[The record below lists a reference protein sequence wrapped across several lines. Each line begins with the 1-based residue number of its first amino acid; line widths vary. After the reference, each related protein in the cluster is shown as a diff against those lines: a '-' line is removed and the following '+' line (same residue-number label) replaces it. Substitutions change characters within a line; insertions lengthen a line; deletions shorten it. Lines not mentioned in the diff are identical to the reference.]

1 MEPINKDIP
10 PQCRLAGILLLW
22 HLSPMHQ
29 LVRLFLL
36 SLLAPALFAAD
47 DYEIADGLEMVPAT
61 TPGLVRHPVMANYD
75 DQGRL
80 FVAENAGLNLN
91 KEELLAQKPNFVSLL
106 VDTDKDGV
114 FDKKTVFADGLTFP
128 QGALWVYDSLYVMS
142 PPSLWRFADEDG
154 DGVAEVREE
163 IATGFD
169 FTGNAADVHGP
180 FLHPNGRLYWCH
192 GRKGFAIP
200 DNDTG
205 QIMETGKGA
214 RIWSSQLSGGEV
226 EAFAGGGMDNPVEID
241 FTEEGEIL
249 GTVNLFY
256 GRPRGDTLTHWV
268 HGGAYPR
275 YDQQLVID
283 EFKKTG
289 DLLPPVHNFGHIA
302 ISGMCRY
309 RGTSLNPEWKDNWL
323 ISHFN
328 TSKITRTVTERKGAS
343 FIATKTETILQLNR
357 PDSHFTDVFE
367 DREGGLIVVD
377 TGGWF
382 RIGCPNSQI
391 AKPEISG
398 GLYRIRSKNPNAE
411 KPGAMPDWPRYTSED
426 VSGFLDAPEFWIRD
440 RAITEL
446 AVRGDPA
453 FPELKRILQ
462 DKGTSEMARRNALWT
477 LTRMKFSEATD
488 LIYAALTDP
497 SPSVRQTACN
507 GIQVTR
513 SWQSIAANEPAE
525 RQIELD
531 RNKTISGALASIV
544 RNDTPSVA
552 RAASAALGVMGEYRA
567 IGAIFGRM
575 GRVADDRF
583 LEHALIYALIEI
595 DDYESTKNALT
606 SENPRVIK
614 GALIAMNE
622 MSESK
627 LEALDV
633 LPFLAHPN
641 DALRK
646 TVHQICAEHHEWDA
660 ALANRFLRW
669 KGDYSENRLE
679 TLFDIVPPFLDSP
692 PMRGFVTSLLTSEEP
707 LRQDLGLQLIA
718 ASNNVPFQKE
728 WTEVFKA
735 NLSDTAAEATLASTL
750 SALLASPSDQFDELL
765 SAIVSNDQIPRLSR
779 IKAARCLSKNS
790 TQIADETFT
799 LLIDLLKNEAD
810 TDARSESI
818 SMLSKSALTAK
829 HREEIAK
836 LLPQFSIV
844 ELGSFPD
851 LFKKID
857 SPELAAQ
864 LVEIILK
871 SPAFPNLPINQLRQR
886 FKAFPEATALLEARQ
901 EKAEAEKASRDE
913 KIESLVESL
922 AAADPVKG
930 AEVFKSGK
938 GTCFVCHKISDH
950 GGKIGP
956 ELSTV
961 GRIRTARDLFESILY
976 PSESIAR
983 DFETFQVNMKGD
995 KPPQLGLIEKRTQG
1009 HIELIDIAGQRH
1021 EIPRSQIES
1030 IARIPA
1036 SLMPMGL
1043 DQTLAP
1049 DELSDLV
1056 AYLLSLK

>member
-1 MEPINKDIP
+1 
-10 PQCRLAGILLLW
+10 
-22 HLSPMHQ
+22 MHQ
-29 LVRLFLL
+29 SVRLLLL
-36 SLLAPALFAAD
+36 SLLTPALFAAD
-47 DYEIADGLEMVPAT
+47 NYEIAEGLEMVPAT

-75 DQGRL
+75 DNGRL

-114 FDKKTVFADGLTFP
+114 FDKKTIFADGLTFP

-163 IATGFD
+163 LVTGFD

-214 RIWSSQLSGGEV
+214 RVWSSQLSGGEV
-226 EAFAGGGMDNPVEID
+226 EAFAGGGMDNPVEVD

-302 ISGMCRY
+302 ISGMSRY
-309 RGTSLNPEWKDNWL
+309 RGTALNPEWKDNWL

-328 TSKITRTVTERKGAS
+328 TSKITRTVTEQKGAS
-343 FIATKTETILQLNR
+343 FIATKTETIFQLNE

-398 GLYRIRSKNPNAE
+398 GLYRIRPKDTTAK

-453 FPELKRILQ
+453 FPELKRILE
-462 DKGTSEMARRNALWT
+462 DTNTSEMARRNALWT

-507 GIQVTR
+507 GILVTR

-531 RNKTISGALASIV
+531 RNKTISGALASMV

-552 RAASAALGVMGEYRA
+552 RTAAAALGVMGEFRA
-567 IGAIFGRM
+567 IGAILGRM

-595 DDYESTKNALT
+595 DDYETTKNALS

-614 GALIAMNE
+614 GALIALNE

-646 TVHQICAEHHEWDA
+646 TVHQICVENHKWDA
-660 ALANRFLRW
+660 ALANRFIRW
-669 KGDYSENRLE
+669 NSDFNENRLE
-679 TLFDIVPPFLDSP
+679 TLFEIVPPFLDSP
-692 PMRGFVTSLLTSEEP
+692 PMQGFVTSLLRSEEP

-718 ASNNVPFQKE
+718 AANRIPFQPE
-728 WTEVFKA
+728 WTEVFEA
-735 NLSDTAAEATLASTL
+735 NLSDTATEATLASTL
-750 SALLASPSDQFDELL
+750 SALLAAPSDQFTDLL
-765 SAIVSNDQIPRLSR
+765 KGIVSNDRVSRLSR
-779 IKAARCLSKNS
+779 VKAARCLSKNS
-790 TQIADETFT
+790 TAIADETFA
-799 LLIDLLKNEAD
+799 LLIDLLENETD
-810 TDARSESI
+810 TEARAESI
-818 SMLSKSALTAK
+818 AMLSKSALTAA
-829 HREEIAK
+829 HREELAK
-836 LLPQFSIV
+836 LLGQFSIV
-844 ELGSFPD
+844 ELGSFLD

-857 SPELAAQ
+857 TPELAAQ
-864 LVEIILK
+864 LGEIIFK

-886 FKAFPEATALLEARQ
+886 FKPFPEITEQLEARQ
-901 EKAEAEKASRDE
+901 EEVEAEKAKRDE
-913 KIESLVESL
+913 KIESLVEGL
-922 AAADPVKG
+922 DGADPVRG
-930 AEVFKSGK
+930 AEIFKSGK
-938 GTCFVCHKISDH
+938 GTCLVCHKIDSD

-956 ELSTV
+956 ELSTI

-983 DFETFQVNMKGD
+983 DFETFQVNLKGEA
-995 KPPQLGLIEKRTQG
+995 PPQLGLIEKRTQSD
-1009 HIELIDIAGQRH
+1009 IELIDIAGQKH
-1021 EIPRSQIES
+1021 EIPRSAIES
-1030 IARIPA
+1030 IERIPA

-1043 DQTLAP
+1043 DGTLAP

>member
-1 MEPINKDIP
+1 MH
-10 PQCRLAGILLLW
+10 RFVRIL
-22 HLSPMHQ
+22 P
-29 LVRLFLL
+29 LFLF
-36 SLLAPALFAAD
+36 APVLFAAD
-47 DYEIADGLEMVPAT
+47 NYEIADGLEMVPAT

-75 DQGRL
+75 DEGRL

-91 KEELLAQKPNFVSLL
+91 KEELLAQKPNFVRLL
-106 VDTDKDGV
+106 EDTDKDGV
-114 FDKKTVFADGLTFP
+114 FDKSTIFADGLTFP

-226 EAFAGGGMDNPVEID
+226 KAFAGGGMDNPVEVD

-249 GTVNLFY
+249 GSVNLFY

-283 EFKKTG
+283 ELKKTG

-309 RGTSLNPEWKDNWL
+309 RSSALNPDWKDNWL

-343 FIATKTETILQLNR
+343 FIATKTETILKFNQ
-357 PDSHFTDVFE
+357 PDSHFTDVLE
-367 DREGGLIVVD
+367 DREGGLLVVD

-391 AKPEISG
+391 AKPEVSG
-398 GLYRIRSKNPNAE
+398 GLYRIRSKVRAE
-411 KPGAMPDWPRYTSED
+411 TKPSLMPDWPRFTSEE

-453 FPELKRILQ
+453 IPELRRIMQ
-462 DKGTSEMARRNALWT
+462 DENASEMARRNAIWT
-477 LTRMKFSEATD
+477 LTRMRFSEATD

-525 RQIELD
+525 RRIELD

-552 RAASAALGVMGEYRA
+552 GSAAAALGVMGEFRA
-567 IGAIFGRM
+567 IGAILGRL

-583 LEHALIYALIEI
+583 LEHALIYSLIEI
-595 DDYESTKNALT
+595 NDYATTIKALT

-614 GALIAMNE
+614 GTLIALNE

-627 LEALDV
+627 LEALEV

-646 TVHQICAEHHEWDA
+646 AVHQICIEHHEWDA
-660 ALANRFLRW
+660 ALANRFVRW
-669 KGDYSENRLE
+669 KDDFSENRRE
-679 TLFDIVPPFLDSP
+679 TLFDIVPIFLDSP
-692 PMRGFVTSLLTSEEP
+692 PMRVFVTSLLDSKDP
-707 LRQDLGLQLIA
+707 LREDLGLQLIA
-718 ASNNVPFQKE
+718 ASSNVPFQKE
-728 WTEVFKA
+728 WTETFQA
-735 NLSDTAAEATLASTL
+735 NLFDPQSAENLSITL
-750 SALLASPSDQFDELL
+750 SALIASPSDQFTDLL
-765 SAIVSNDQIPRLSR
+765 KAIVSDEEAARLSR

-790 TQIADETFT
+790 TQIADETFD
-799 LLIDLLKNEAD
+799 LLIDLLQNEAD
-810 TDARSESI
+810 TEARSESI
-818 SMLSKSALTAK
+818 SILSKSALTAG
-829 HREEIAK
+829 HRQEIAT
-836 LLPQFSIV
+836 LLGKFSIV
-844 ELGSFPD
+844 ELGSFLD

-857 SPELAAQ
+857 TPELAAQ
-864 LVEIILK
+864 LGEVLFK
-871 SPAFPNLPINQLRQR
+871 SPAFPNIPVNQLRQR
-886 FKAFPEATALLEARQ
+886 FKPFPEIKAQLEARQ
-901 EKAEAEKASRDE
+901 EQVEAEKALRDE

-922 AAADPVKG
+922 AEADPVKG
-930 AEVFKSGK
+930 AEVFKAGK
-938 GTCFVCHKISDH
+938 GTCFVCHKIRDY

-956 ELSTV
+956 ELTTI
-961 GRIRTARDLFESILY
+961 GRIRTARDLFEAILY

-983 DFETFQVNMKGD
+983 DFETFQVNMKD
-995 KPPQLGLIEKRTQG
+995 DHPPQLGLIEKRTQND
-1009 HIELIDIAGQRH
+1009 IELIDIAGQRH
-1021 EIPRSQIES
+1021 DIPRAQIAS

-1049 DELSDLV
+1049 EELSDLV

>member
-1 MEPINKDIP
+1 
-10 PQCRLAGILLLW
+10 
-22 HLSPMHQ
+22 MHQ
-29 LVRLFLL
+29 LVRFLLL
-36 SLLAPALFAAD
+36 SLFAPVLFAAD
-47 DYEIADGLEMVPAT
+47 DYEIADGLEMIPAT

-91 KEELLAQKPNFVSLL
+91 KEELLAQKPNFIRLIE
-106 VDTDKDGV
+106 DTDKDGV
-114 FDKKTVFADGLTFP
+114 FDKSTIFADGLTFP

-142 PPSLWRFADEDG
+142 PPSLWRFADKDG

-192 GRKGFAIP
+192 GRKGFAVP

-214 RIWSSQLSGGEV
+214 RVWSSQLSGGEV
-226 EAFAGGGMDNPVEID
+226 TAFAGGGMDNPVEVD

-289 DLLPPVHNFGHIA
+289 ALLPPVHNFGHIA

-309 RGTSLNPEWKDNWL
+309 RGTALNPEWNDNWL

-328 TSKITRTVTERKGAS
+328 TSKITRTVTKRKGAS
-343 FIATKTETILQLNR
+343 FIATKTDTILKYNK
-357 PDSHFTDVFE
+357 PDSHFTDVLE

-398 GLYRIRSKNPNAE
+398 GLYRIRSKNSTAE
-411 KPGAMPDWPRYTSED
+411 KPRAMPDWPRFTSED
-426 VSGFLDAPEFWIRD
+426 ASGFLDAPEFWIRD

-462 DKGTSEMARRNALWT
+462 SPDSSVMARRNAIWT

-488 LIYAALTDP
+488 LLYAALTDP

-552 RAASAALGVMGEYRA
+552 RAAAAALGVMGEFRA
-567 IGAIFGRM
+567 IGAILGRM

-595 DDYESTKNALT
+595 DNYKTTKGALS
-606 SENPRVIK
+606 SENPRVVK
-614 GALIAMNE
+614 GALIALSE
-622 MSESK
+622 MSEGK

-641 DALRK
+641 DALRNA
-646 TVHQICAEHHEWDA
+646 VHQICADSHEWDA

-669 KGDYSENRLE
+669 KGEFEENRLE
-679 TLFDIVPPFLDSP
+679 TLFAIVPPFLDSP
-692 PMRGFVTSLLTSEEP
+692 PMRGFVSSLLNSGEE
-707 LRQDLGLQLIA
+707 LREDLGLQLIA
-718 ASNNVPFQKE
+718 ASNSVPFQKE
-728 WTEVFKA
+728 WTEIFQG
-735 NLSDTAAEATLASTL
+735 NLSPDASESELSITL

-765 SAIVSNDQIPRLSR
+765 KAIVSNEQVTRLSR

-790 TQIADETFT
+790 TQIAPETFT

-810 TDARSESI
+810 TEARSESI
-818 SMLSKSALTAK
+818 AMLSRSNLTAK
-829 HREEIAK
+829 HREEIAN
-836 LLPQFSIV
+836 LLSQFSIV
-844 ELGSFPD
+844 ELGSFLD

-857 SPELAAQ
+857 TPELAAQ
-864 LVEIILK
+864 LGEIVFK
-871 SPAFPNLPINQLRQR
+871 SPAFPNIPINRLRQR
-886 FKAFPEATALLEARQ
+886 FKPFPEVTAQLEARQ
-901 EKAEAEKASRDE
+901 EQAEAEKALRDE
-913 KIESLVESL
+913 KIESLVASL
-922 AAADPVKG
+922 ADADPVKG
-930 AEVFKSGK
+930 AEVFKAGK
-938 GTCFVCHKISDH
+938 GTCFVCHKISDY

-956 ELSTV
+956 ELSTI
-961 GRIRTARDLFESILY
+961 GRIRTPRDLFEAILY

-995 KPPQLGLIEKRTQG
+995 HPPRLGLIEKRTQSD
-1009 HIELIDIAGQRH
+1009 IELIDIAGQRH
-1021 EIPRSQIES
+1021 EISRAQIAS